1 MAVFNY
7 DAEGN
12 IVQVPSVTTQYPL
25 YNGTISPLTNAAVQ
39 PNVYPQGAPNA
50 FSTTTDRSA
59 GPKTSAFQVNNTVA
73 GIVISTVT
81 NPA

>member
-12 IVQVPSVTTQYPL
+12 IVQVTNVALVTPT
-25 YNGTISPLTNAAVQ
+25 NGGIISPLTNAAVN

-73 GIVISTVT
+73 GIVISTCT